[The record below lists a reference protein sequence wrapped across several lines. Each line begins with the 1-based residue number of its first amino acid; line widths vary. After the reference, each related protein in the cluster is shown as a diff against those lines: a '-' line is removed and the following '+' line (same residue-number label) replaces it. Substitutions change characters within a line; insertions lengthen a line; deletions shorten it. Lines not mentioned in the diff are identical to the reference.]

1 MDQNSQKGSLK
12 GYHSLPFAVKVSRRR
27 SFEQFRSLN
36 KRRGSFPH
44 HSIPPCKLNMPFIN
58 KVKVFWPR
66 VETRP
71 SYCIFLP
78 FGTPDSGSKFRRY
91 QVFIRYYLASAGMTK
106 GSRLSKRK
114 RNVLFLSN
122 MHYWPSA
129 RWSIWLDIWPNSC
142 FCILLDF
149 LKVLYFFFPLFF
161 SWLVMPRD
169 LVARL
174 FAARTHALKL
184 ASLLRTYER
193 WICSKSSILF
203 NETKSR
209 PMNIYIGQH
218 DQTIVILIHYAF
230 LLLFSILR
238 VCRPPRHWFISVSRL
253 PFPQPRPQGFSLK
266 KWLGKALGT
275 WVRRSRLTV
284 LTPTPQFE
292 KSRGRRPRCCGQ
304 PTHITL

>member
-36 KRRGSFPH
+36 KQRGSFPH

-66 VETRP
+66 LETRP

-129 RWSIWLDIWPNSC
+129 RWTIWLDIWPNSC

-149 LKVLYFFFPLFF
+149 LKVLFFFFLYFFPG
-161 SWLVMPRD
+161 WLCHETWS
-169 LVARL
+169 
-174 FAARTHALKL
+174 FAC
-184 ASLLRTYER
+184 SLRELMH
-193 WICSKSSILF
+193 WSSLHF
-203 NETKSR
+203 
-209 PMNIYIGQH
+209 
-218 DQTIVILIHYAF
+218 
-230 LLLFSILR
+230 
-238 VCRPPRHWFISVSRL
+238 
-253 PFPQPRPQGFSLK
+253 
-266 KWLGKALGT
+266 
-275 WVRRSRLTV
+275 
-284 LTPTPQFE
+284 
-292 KSRGRRPRCCGQ
+292 
-304 PTHITL
+304 

>member
-36 KRRGSFPH
+36 KRRGRFPH
-44 HSIPPCKLNMPFIN
+44 HSIPPCKLNMPF
-58 KVKVFWPR
+58 
-66 VETRP
+66 
-71 SYCIFLP
+71 
-78 FGTPDSGSKFRRY
+78 
-91 QVFIRYYLASAGMTK
+91 
-106 GSRLSKRK
+106 
-114 RNVLFLSN
+114 VLFLSN

-129 RWSIWLDIWPNSC
+129 RWSIWLDIWPNSS

-169 LVARL
+169 LVVRL

-203 NETKSR
+203 NETK
-209 PMNIYIGQH
+209 
-218 DQTIVILIHYAF
+218 
-230 LLLFSILR
+230 
-238 VCRPPRHWFISVSRL
+238 
-253 PFPQPRPQGFSLK
+253 
-266 KWLGKALGT
+266 
-275 WVRRSRLTV
+275 
-284 LTPTPQFE
+284 
-292 KSRGRRPRCCGQ
+292 
-304 PTHITL
+304 

>member
-1 MDQNSQKGSLK
+1 
-12 GYHSLPFAVKVSRRR
+12 
-27 SFEQFRSLN
+27 
-36 KRRGSFPH
+36 
-44 HSIPPCKLNMPFIN
+44 
-58 KVKVFWPR
+58 
-66 VETRP
+66 
-71 SYCIFLP
+71 
-78 FGTPDSGSKFRRY
+78 
-91 QVFIRYYLASAGMTK
+91 MTK

-129 RWSIWLDIWPNSC
+129 RWSIWVDIWPNSC

-169 LVARL
+169 LVVRL

-209 PMNIYIGQH
+209 PMNIYILVNMAKLSWFWFTKLSCCYLVSYEYAGHQDTDLSQFLAYPFHNLVPRAFPLKNGWEKPGGQGC
-218 DQTIVILIHYAF
+218 VG
-230 LLLFSILR
+230 
-238 VCRPPRHWFISVSRL
+238 SVSQHLHPHLCSKRAGDVDPGVVVNLHTSHYRL
-253 PFPQPRPQGFSLK
+253 GGYSKLLNGLRAAASGAFVCWRPNSLF
-266 KWLGKALGT
+266 T
-275 WVRRSRLTV
+275 S
-284 LTPTPQFE
+284 
-292 KSRGRRPRCCGQ
+292 
-304 PTHITL
+304 